1 MTPPVLFPLKCL
13 FLLFHVPGS
22 EHVHP
27 YTQHCPDAKTH
38 LSSQI
43 RASHPNSL
51 FENPP
56 QGTASV
62 YRGRGTRFVSGVR
75 QSHNTLGPDCQGSRF
90 PRTETPVDGFKG
102 QVQEPA
108 SRFVRSGG
116 VHAYAGVEEEDGGS
130 YIFPARCDR

>member
-1 MTPPVLFPLKCL
+1 MSQVQNTFTHTRNTAQTLRPTSLLKSAPVIRI
-13 FLLFHVPGS
+13 
-22 EHVHP
+22 
-27 YTQHCPDAKTH
+27 
-38 LSSQI
+38 LSSKT
-43 RASHPNSL
+43 
-51 FENPP
+51 PP

-102 QVQEPA
+102 HVQEPA

-116 VHAYAGVEEEDGGS
+116 VHAYAGVEEEDGGA